1 MHHRSASDAP
11 ASQDLRS
18 REGGSWV
25 AQTSVAGSA
34 PPPQHRLQPR
44 LVMSETSAQL
54 NGTNDGHGQAASSR
68 TPRPA
73 DPMVPV
79 VVNGS
84 SLRERSIPNPLQSQA
99 QSRSVLSTPTLS
111 GTIHASSLST
121 MENPARQP
129 DDTELSALRP
139 SRNRPW

>member
-18 REGGSWV
+18 REGGSWG

-44 LVMSETSAQL
+44 LVMSETNAQL
-54 NGTNDGHGQAASSR
+54 NGMNDGRGQAASSR

-99 QSRSVLSTPTLS
+99 QSRSVFSTPTLS